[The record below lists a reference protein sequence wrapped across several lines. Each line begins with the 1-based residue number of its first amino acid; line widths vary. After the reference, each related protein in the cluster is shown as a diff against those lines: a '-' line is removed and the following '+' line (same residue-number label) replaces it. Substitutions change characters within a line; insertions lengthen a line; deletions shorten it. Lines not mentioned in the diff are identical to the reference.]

1 MFIYAFVIIAG
12 LCMLVIPCVLL
23 HHVLAHNR
31 HSKWHTAAI
40 ITFVIVALAGSIM
53 FCRDLWIYRK
63 LWDDD
68 SIAIIALNFVGILMG
83 NSNYLLPTLLSFY
96 FLYFGQWTGEPKKS
110 PDGSGA
116 ES

>member
-40 ITFVIVALAGSIM
+40 ITFVIVALAGSIVNVHPPPVAKPID
-53 FCRDLWIYRK
+53 C
-63 LWDDD
+63 
-68 SIAIIALNFVGILMG
+68 
-83 NSNYLLPTLLSFY
+83 PTMAA
-96 FLYFGQWTGEPKKS
+96 FLDTF
-110 PDGSGA
+110 
-116 ES
+116 